1 MDRRAG
7 TGVASTLRSHTRR
20 GHMKKTFLV
29 AIGLAL
35 AVPAFAHDNH
45 GGKPKPV
52 ACGELTGLRL
62 EDTTITLGQL
72 LPAGANPNP
81 VGTIAL
87 PICRVVGVT
96 EPAVQFEVWLPSS
109 GWNGKF
115 Q

>member
-1 MDRRAG
+1 
-7 TGVASTLRSHTRR
+7 
-20 GHMKKTFLV
+20 MKKTFLV

-81 VGTIAL
+81 VGACGDGSGGMNASTTAAAMASAA
-87 PICRVVGVT
+87 PIHNRLASTVASSART
-96 EPAVQFEVWLPSS
+96 ENRAA
-109 GWNGKF
+109 
-115 Q
+115 